1 MTESFVFHLS
11 FIENLPEERIPE
23 FTSYIVNY
31 GLFNIEPSLSDM
43 ELAFWKTIRSRI
55 DADKTQYR
63 ERIDRQNEARKKYRD
78 KIKEISG
85 ISGISHD
92 IASNPGISGNIC
104 TNSHSEFEFDS
115 EFEFKSEFD
124 SVSVSDVTPPQK
136 EYAKQIFK
144 MWNDADMPGSK
155 DLFKFTSREFKNAL
169 TAIKGYHSD
178 EVIGACK
185 NYLSVLKDSSTWVT
199 KSLTFDKFV
208 NSKLFTDCLPDN
220 FVLDNFKA
228 DNWMKDSKTLK
239 MPETPKKFYSQ
250 EPCRKCGK
258 KKLWFDNDKQKYI
271 CDSCGASFEF
281 EDIQGAYLNG

>member
-1 MTESFVFHLS
+1 MIDSFVFYKSFYSSICLLS
-11 FIENLPEERIPE
+11 TDTEKWEAIKN
-23 FTSYIVNY
+23 
-31 GLFNIEPSLSDM
+31 M
-43 ELAFWKTIRSRI
+43 CELAFNGKEADLSDSTDMVKVIYTVTETQIKASLQHKI
-55 DADKTQYR
+55 DGAKGGYAKGKSYKNKNRGVNSPLNTNVNVNVNDNVNVNVN
-63 ERIDRQNEARKKYRD
+63 DN
-78 KIKEISG
+78 
-85 ISGISHD
+85 D
-92 IASNPGISGNIC
+92 IAEMALDITPVQENYSKQV
-104 TNSHSEFEFDS
+104 FD
-115 EFEFKSEFD
+115 
-124 SVSVSDVTPPQK
+124 
-136 EYAKQIFK
+136 
-144 MWNDADMPGSK
+144 MWQEADMPGSK

-220 FVLDNFKA
+220 FVSDNFKA

-239 MPETPKKFYSQ
+239 MPETPKKFFSQ